1 MTHSVCIPQNSLL
14 TNFSTT
20 SSATPALPLPSFS
33 NRLSRPTTCPH
44 EGRGW
49 LMIHDLISRLFPSSS
64 LHPFVI
70 SLCNCCDMLRKRY
83 DFQLF
88 QSGMLLVAFL
98 IFSSVR
104 DPSGGVGGCTSLIN
118 NYYIPPITTPGYY
131 GHLNLLLSF
140 LSIL

>member
-1 MTHSVCIPQNSLL
+1 MTHSVCILQNSLL
-14 TNFSTT
+14 TNFSST
-20 SSATPALPLPSFS
+20 SSAAPALPLPSLS

-44 EGRGW
+44 EGHGW
-49 LMIHDLISRLFPSSS
+49 LLIQDLMSRLFPSSS

-70 SLCNCCDMLRKRY
+70 SLCTCSGMLIVKY
-83 DFQLF
+83 DTLLF
-88 QSGMLLVAFL
+88 QSGMFFVAFL

>member
-14 TNFSTT
+14 TNFSKT
-20 SSATPALPLPSFS
+20 SSAAPALTLPISS
-33 NRLSRPTTCPH
+33 NTLSRPTTCTH
-44 EGRGW
+44 KGHGW
-49 LMIHDLISRLFPSSS
+49 LMIHDLMSRLFPSSS
-64 LHPFVI
+64 LHPLVI
-70 SLCNCCDMLRKRY
+70 SLWTCSDMLRKSNES
-83 DFQLF
+83 LLL
-88 QSGMLLVAFL
+88 QSGMLFVAFL

-131 GHLNLLLSF
+131 GLLNLSLSF

>member
-20 SSATPALPLPSFS
+20 SSAAPALPLPSS
-33 NRLSRPTTCPH
+33 PNHLSRRTTRPH
-44 EGRGW
+44 EGHGW
-49 LMIHDLISRLFPSSS
+49 LMIQDLMSRLFPSSS
-64 LHPFVI
+64 LHPLVI
-70 SLCNCCDMLRKRY
+70 SMCTCCDMSRQLY
-83 DFQLF
+83 DSQLL
-88 QSGMLLVAFL
+88 QSGMLFVAFL

-131 GHLNLLLSF
+131 GHLNLLHSF

>member
-1 MTHSVCIPQNSLL
+1 MCIPQNSLL

-20 SSATPALPLPSFS
+20 SSAAPALPLPSLS
-33 NRLSRPTTCPH
+33 NPLNRRTTCPH

-49 LMIHDLISRLFPSSS
+49 LMIHDLMSRLFPSSS
-64 LHPFVI
+64 LHPLVI
-70 SLCNCCDMLRKRY
+70 SLWTCSDMLRQS
-83 DFQLF
+83 FESLLL
-88 QSGMLLVAFL
+88 QSGMLFVAFL

-131 GHLNLLLSF
+131 GLLNLLLSF

>member
-14 TNFSTT
+14 TNFFSA
-20 SSATPALPLPSFS
+20 SSAAPALPLLQLS
-33 NRLSRPTTCPH
+33 NHLSRYTTCSH
-44 EGRGW
+44 VGHGW
-49 LMIHDLISRLFPSSS
+49 LMIHDLMSRLFPSSS

-70 SLCNCCDMLRKRY
+70 SVCTCCGMSRRLY
-83 DFQLF
+83 DSILLK
-88 QSGMLLVAFL
+88 SGMLFVAFL

-118 NYYIPPITTPGYY
+118 NYYIAPITTPGYY
-131 GHLNLLLSF
+131 GLLNLLLSL